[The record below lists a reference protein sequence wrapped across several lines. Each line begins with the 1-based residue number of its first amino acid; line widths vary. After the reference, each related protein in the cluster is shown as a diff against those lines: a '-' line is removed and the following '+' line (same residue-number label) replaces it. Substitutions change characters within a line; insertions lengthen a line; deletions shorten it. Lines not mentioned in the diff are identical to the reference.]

1 MKVGKMKTYL
11 LALVATMFAVSASAQ
26 SGYLI
31 RPGDTLTV
39 EVLED
44 SSLNRSVLVLPDGTI
59 SFPFAGSVAAAGR
72 TASQVDAAI
81 TSGIAGNFASE
92 PNVFV
97 TVASLT
103 QATASSS
110 SGGSISVYMMGEI
123 AAPGQKS
130 LRRGTTLLQALAET
144 GGFTA
149 FAAQKRI
156 VLRRTDART
165 GQQSVSTINYKAIAD
180 GAAVGG
186 DIVLRSGDVIIVPER
201 RLFE

>member
-1 MKVGKMKTYL
+1 MKVGKMKTFL
-11 LALVATMFAVSASAQ
+11 LALVATLFAASAFAQ
-26 SGYLI
+26 SGYQI
-31 RPGDTLTV
+31 RPGDTLSI

-59 SFPFAGSVAAAGR
+59 SFPFAGSIAAAGR

-81 TSGIAGNFASE
+81 TAGIAGNFASE

-97 TVASLT
+97 MVASLT
-103 QATASSS
+103 QTPTASG
-110 SGGSISVYMMGEI
+110 GGSISVYMMGEI
-123 AAPGQKS
+123 ASPGQKS

-149 FAAQKRI
+149 FAAKKRI

>member
-1 MKVGKMKTYL
+1 MKVGKMKTFL
-11 LALVATMFAVSASAQ
+11 LALVATLFAASAFAQ
-26 SGYLI
+26 SGYQI
-31 RPGDTLTV
+31 RPGDTLSI

-59 SFPFAGSVAAAGR
+59 SFPFAGSIAAAGR

-81 TSGIAGNFASE
+81 TAGIAGNFASE

-103 QATASSS
+103 QTPTASG
-110 SGGSISVYMMGEI
+110 GGSISVYMMGEI
-123 AAPGQKS
+123 ASPGQKS

-149 FAAQKRI
+149 FAAKKRI

>member
-1 MKVGKMKTYL
+1 MKVGKMKTFL
-11 LALVATMFAVSASAQ
+11 LALVATLFAASAFAQ
-26 SGYLI
+26 SGYQI
-31 RPGDTLTV
+31 RPGDTLSI

-59 SFPFAGSVAAAGR
+59 SFPFAGSIAAAGR

-81 TSGIAGNFASE
+81 TAGIAGNFASE

-103 QATASSS
+103 QTPTASG
-110 SGGSISVYMMGEI
+110 GGSISVYMMGEI
-123 AAPGQKS
+123 ASPGQKS

-149 FAAQKRI
+149 FAAKKRI

-180 GAAVGG
+180 GAAIGG

>member
-11 LALVATMFAVSASAQ
+11 LALVATLFAASAFAQ
-26 SGYLI
+26 AGYLI
-31 RPGDTLTV
+31 RPGDTLSV

-59 SFPFAGSVAAAGR
+59 SFPFAGSIAAAGR

-81 TSGIAGNFASE
+81 TAGIAGNFASE

-103 QATASSS
+103 QAPATSSS
-110 SGGSISVYMMGEI
+110 GSISVYMMGEI

-130 LRRGTTLLQALAET
+130 LSRGTTLLQALAET

-149 FAAQKRI
+149 FAAKKRI

-165 GQQSVSTINYKAIAD
+165 GKQSVSTINYKAIAD